1 MSQVKLTAIIRNKFY
16 SPNSIFK
23 KETLFLRGFIQ
34 ILGMIQRIQTLYLI
48 LVAILSGILPFV
60 FPLWQDESGT
70 NKMYFMHDMP
80 SVVLFGL
87 SFTLSIVAILGY
99 KKRQNQFVI
108 NRLNIILN
116 LILLGLFVYRS
127 LSLSGESELSEKGIG
142 IFLPIGAIV
151 CLVLANRG
159 IKKDEELVKS
169 VDRLR

>member
-1 MSQVKLTAIIRNKFY
+1 
-16 SPNSIFK
+16 
-23 KETLFLRGFIQ
+23 
-34 ILGMIQRIQTLYLI
+34 MIQRIQTLYLI
-48 LVAILSGILPFV
+48 IVAIIVGGLPFV
-60 FPLWQDESGT
+60 FPLWQDESGEK
-70 NKMYFMHDMP
+70 KMFFMEYMP

-87 SFTLSIVAILGY
+87 SFTLAIYAILGY

-116 LILLGLFVYRS
+116 LILLGLFAYRS

-142 IFLPIGAIV
+142 IFLPIVAVV
-151 CLVLANRG
+151 CFVLANRA